1 VTYKRALLSRVS
13 ERPRIVGSVLFEL
26 AAYSLCLFWLFSSTI
41 ESMVAIWWRSDTY
54 SHGFLIAPISA
65 WLIWRQRHRLEGL
78 TTDIYWPAL
87 LGVMVAGFIWLVGQL
102 VDALVVQQ
110 FALVLLWICGVV
122 HLLGIRVSKPLS
134 FALLFL
140 FFMVPVGEDLVGPMM
155 NFTADFTVWLVKLS
169 GIPVYREGLFFSLP
183 SGNWSVVEACSG
195 VRYLIASFCLGC
207 LYAYLTFQ
215 RLSKRLLFVLLALLV
230 PVLANGLRAY
240 GIVMIGHLSD
250 MSLAT
255 GVDHLIYGWLFFGLV
270 MLALFS
276 IGALFSDRST
286 SATDLNQQTQGLA
299 HQQAE
304 AVGDLRLSMEW
315 GKERTL
321 ASVLLLLLL
330 ILWPL
335 LADRIDARPLPV
347 AQGTLQAPLQVLS
360 QSTLQAS
367 FQVSLEERL
376 LAPLK
381 HEDTDSSVVRPPPQW
396 QISALA
402 NETWRPASFA
412 RDKARVLAL
421 EEQEQS
427 KNQILL
433 IEQGYE
439 REQVR
444 LTLFVRH
451 YLSQESGRELITSAN
466 RLLSAEQRQW
476 RITTHQTRR
485 VQIAQQTWSMQQAVI
500 KKAGDARL
508 VWSWYQI
515 GGWNTGNHYWA
526 KLLEVYQR
534 LSFGSRG
541 ASEITLLLNM
551 EAGEPDNL
559 ETAQVE
565 LMEFMQ
571 QALPSLTRSLE
582 QAELRP

>member
-1 VTYKRALLSRVS
+1 
-13 ERPRIVGSVLFEL
+13 
-26 AAYSLCLFWLFSSTI
+26 
-41 ESMVAIWWRSDTY
+41 
-54 SHGFLIAPISA
+54 
-65 WLIWRQRHRLEGL
+65 
-78 TTDIYWPAL
+78 
-87 LGVMVAGFIWLVGQL
+87 
-102 VDALVVQQ
+102 
-110 FALVLLWICGVV
+110 
-122 HLLGIRVSKPLS
+122 
-134 FALLFL
+134 
-140 FFMVPVGEDLVGPMM
+140 
-155 NFTADFTVWLVKLS
+155 
-169 GIPVYREGLFFSLP
+169 
-183 SGNWSVVEACSG
+183 
-195 VRYLIASFCLGC
+195 
-207 LYAYLTFQ
+207 
-215 RLSKRLLFVLLALLV
+215 
-230 PVLANGLRAY
+230 
-240 GIVMIGHLSD
+240 
-250 MSLAT
+250 
-255 GVDHLIYGWLFFGLV
+255 
-270 MLALFS
+270 
-276 IGALFSDRST
+276 
-286 SATDLNQQTQGLA
+286 
-299 HQQAE
+299 
-304 AVGDLRLSMEW
+304 MEW

-347 AQGTLQAPLQVLS
+347 AQGTLQSPLQVLS

-367 FQVSLEERL
+367 SQVSLEERL
-376 LAPLK
+376 LAPLQ

-451 YLSQESGRELITSAN
+451 YMSQESGRELITSAN

-485 VQIAQQTWSMQQAVI
+485 VELAQQTWSVQQAVI

-515 GGWNTGNHYWA
+515 GGWNTGNNYWA

-541 ASEITLLLNM
+541 ASEITLVLNL
-551 EAGEPDNL
+551 EAHEPENL
-559 ETAQVE
+559 ETAQIE